1 MTTVATI
8 NPSQRQMLVNLGNR
22 YVVFGPI
29 LTMPQ
34 PVYFDPETDSEVL
47 PRVADESE
55 VAEARITQTLR
66 VPGMKTSSAVGEHL
80 QADLV
85 LSDDAGNRILVDIKV
100 REHDPKARDFEQGQ
114 RRLTEAASI
123 GQRLEIW
130 FFNIERLNLRI
141 MSLDQSDLHIDELI
155 PIDVWDKNTT
165 GIFTRT
171 QVIKEVE
178 DWVNRVSALYDDIR
192 SWLGSRRDLR
202 FERSRAVTMSEQ
214 MMQEFAVTDRD
225 IPVLDVLNADQVIA
239 SFVPRG
245 LWMIGSWGRID
256 VITRKGTQMLVALG
270 GPGNLE
276 WRIVSPTSWRQTDKF
291 DRDTLLALVT
301 PP

>member
-1 MTTVATI
+1 MATVATI
-8 NPSQRQMLVNLGNR
+8 NPSQRQMLVNVGNR
-22 YVVFGPI
+22 YVIFGPTT
-29 LTMPQ
+29 TMPQ
-34 PVYFDPETDSEVL
+34 PAQFDPEIDSEML

-55 VAEARITQTLR
+55 VAEERIAQTLR
-66 VPGMKTSSAVGEHL
+66 VPGMKTSPAIEERQ

-100 REHDPKARDFEQGQ
+100 RERDPKARDFEQGQ
-114 RRLTEAASI
+114 RRLAQAASI

-130 FFNIERLNLRI
+130 FFNIEKLKLRI
-141 MSLDQSDLHIDELI
+141 MHLDDSDLRIDELI
-155 PIDVWDKNTT
+155 PIDVWERTSE

-171 QVIKEVE
+171 QVIEEVE
-178 DWVNRVSALYDDIR
+178 DWVCRVSALYDDIR
-192 SWLGSRRDLR
+192 AWLGNRRDLH
-202 FERSRAVTMSEQ
+202 FEQSRAVTMSEE

-225 IPVLDVLNADQVIA
+225 IPVLDVLNVDQVIA

-256 VITRKGTQMLVALG
+256 VITRNGTQMLIALG
-270 GPGNLE
+270 GPGNRE
-276 WRIVSPTSWRQTDKF
+276 WQLVSASDRRRTDKF
-291 DRDTLLALVT
+291 DKDALLALVA